1 LRCNQANRCWRRQ
14 LRMGKQGEAL
24 NPFPH
29 THTTH
34 TAPRFTTRSGSLCTF
49 LGARH
54 RLCGDCGLTENCV
67 HLNSP
72 PHGRVH
78 MRHRMLAPPPSSY
91 TATHYTHALPTP
103 IHPPHPIYHTDSVGE
118 DSVFLPACL
127 PARTYA
133 AALSSSYPSRRLG
146 TKQPDRHATPP
157 PPHHHQ
163 QQ

>member
-1 LRCNQANRCWRRQ
+1 MRYNQANRCWRRR

-24 NPFPH
+24 NPFPTH
-29 THTTH
+29 THYTH
-34 TAPRFTTRSGSLCTF
+34 SATLYHEVWQPLHVSWSA
-49 LGARH
+49 
-54 RLCGDCGLTENCV
+54 
-67 HLNSP
+67 SP
-72 PHGRVH
+72 PVRGWWA
-78 MRHRMLAPPPSSY
+78 HRKLRPSQLSSPGTCPHAPSHACSSTPP
-91 TATHYTHALPTP
+91 AIQPHTHALPTP